1 MIFKPV
7 YRITTFVPPEKLEAL
22 LDGITR
28 VVPLKWGKYDQV
40 AWVSGEV
47 TERFRPLP
55 GSNPTAG
62 TIGELEKVPSM
73 RLEFTIPRDQALLEK
88 LLTEGLIPS
97 HPWEEP
103 AVFIDESV
111 VTLTKTQDDD

>member
-1 MIFKPV
+1 MVFKPV
-7 YRITTFVPPEKLEAL
+7 YRITTFVPVEKLEAL
-22 LDGITR
+22 LDGILK
-28 VVPLKWGKYDQV
+28 VEPLKWGKYDQV
-40 AWVSGEV
+40 AWVSEGV

-62 TIGELEKVPSM
+62 TVGELEKVDSV
-73 RLEFTIPRDQALLEK
+73 RLEFMIPRDQALLER

-103 AVFIDESV
+103 AVFIDETV
-111 VTLTKTQDDD
+111 ATFTQTEKP

>member
-1 MIFKPV
+1 MVFKPV

-28 VVPLKWGKYDQV
+28 VVPLEWGKYDRV

-47 TERFRPLP
+47 MEQFRPLP
-55 GSNPTAG
+55 GSNPGAG
-62 TIGELEKVPSM
+62 KVGEMERVPSV
-73 RLEFTIPRDQALLEK
+73 RLEFVIPRDQALLER

-103 AVFIDESV
+103 AVFIDETL
-111 VTLTKTQDDD
+111 VTLTQT